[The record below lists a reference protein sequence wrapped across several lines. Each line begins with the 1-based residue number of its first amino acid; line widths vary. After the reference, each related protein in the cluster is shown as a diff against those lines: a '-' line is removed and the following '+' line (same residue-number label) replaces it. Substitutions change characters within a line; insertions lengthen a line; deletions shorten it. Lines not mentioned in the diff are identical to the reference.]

1 MLKIKQ
7 IPIEKIFYLD
17 ESGFDIEMT
26 KTHGF
31 AKIGQRLLSEKS
43 GNRKDKR
50 ISVIAVRNHKHRLL
64 NPFYFKGSTNKDVF
78 KIYLKEILIP
88 GLPKDSY
95 IIMDNASFHKGE
107 EIENII
113 KSTGMN
119 LIYLPTY
126 SPDLNPIEKK
136 WAQVKSYYRK
146 WSYYFE
152 DKIQLLEMVL
162 SCDYGA
168 RLI

>member
-1 MLKIKQ
+1 
-7 IPIEKIFYLD
+7 
-17 ESGFDIEMT
+17 MT

-50 ISVIAVRNHKHRLL
+50 ISVIAVRNYKHQLL
-64 NPFYFKGSTNKDVF
+64 SPFYFKGSTNKDIF
-78 KIYLKEILIP
+78 KIYLKEILMP
-88 GLPKDSY
+88 NLPKNSY
-95 IIMDNASFHKGE
+95 LIMDNASFHKGE
-107 EIENII
+107 EIEEII
-113 KSTGMN
+113 RLAGVN

-152 DKIQLLEMVL
+152 NKIQLLEMIL
-162 SCDYGA
+162 NFNCGA